1 MSPRWSWMSLWSL
14 QNHHRAFLGTKV
26 VDATIPEPVCFPFGG
41 WKPSKREALSNR
53 NQQGSFGFQDF
64 NRNGSVALKWQGL
77 LQVPTQ
83 NTQYLWNNSHKVTI
97 DLDFL
102 LNSPPQKRAG
112 RFELYKRYWLLG
124 KKKESKN
131 METHAFNWFH
141 SRNAFQL
148 PFDSFVVWC
157 FLLNVSPKK
166 LELSDDSKVIKLQV
180 MRYILSSC

>member
-1 MSPRWSWMSLWSL
+1 MLPSLNRFVSC
-14 QNHHRAFLGTKV
+14 LGGENLPKER
-26 VDATIPEPVCFPFGG
+26 PFPIEI
-41 WKPSKREALSNR
+41 SKGHL
-53 NQQGSFGFQDF
+53 GSRTLIETVQ
-64 NRNGSVALKWQGL
+64 W
-77 LQVPTQ
+77 
-83 NTQYLWNNSHKVTI
+83 LWNDRAHYKCQPKTHSIFRTTHTKSQLI
-97 DLDFL
+97 WIFL
-102 LNSPPQKRAG
+102 LNFPPQKRAG